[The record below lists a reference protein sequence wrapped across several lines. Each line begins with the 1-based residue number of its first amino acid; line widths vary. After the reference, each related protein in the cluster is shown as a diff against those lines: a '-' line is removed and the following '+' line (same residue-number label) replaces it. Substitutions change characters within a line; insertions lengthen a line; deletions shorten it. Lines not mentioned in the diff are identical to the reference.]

1 MTALVILY
9 RKHRSLS
16 FYKDLTVMEK
26 ENDAL
31 SRILLNGP
39 LASGMGLGFFETLG
53 CSGSYHGT

>member
-16 FYKDLTVMEK
+16 FYKDLTVTEK

-31 SRILLNGP
+31 SRILLNGHP
-39 LASGMGLGFFETLG
+39 TSGMGPGFLKQRDALVLP
-53 CSGSYHGT
+53 GT